1 MNIAETVQLF
11 TPADAVGQVPLLIGA
26 HGLGKTEAVKQ
37 YAAENNLHCEIL
49 MLSLLDVGDL
59 LGLPYRDDVST
70 KWARPVWF
78 TRIME
83 AHERGQRSVL
93 FLDELNRAA
102 NDVIGASLQLILDRR
117 LNEHQLPLDTFLV
130 AAINPDDGDYNVNTL
145 DPAMLD
151 RLIVCRIEA
160 DAAAWLKYAKASNVN
175 PTIIDFITKTPKYLH
190 HTPKDGGKG
199 TSPRSWTRLSKYINY
214 CETNKVDINT
224 YYIKGTIGDTLAAE
238 FILFYNN
245 YIRHLTV
252 EDIVAHYN
260 KSSKRVKDLAKLEA
274 SMSKLIEPLEAIQ
287 KLDLAESLYK
297 HFSNSTDNA
306 ERMPYLVYLYALP
319 VETLAG
325 YLKTFKS
332 DNPEGFKSL
341 VDLDAA
347 VNNKELIRRI
357 VSVSS
362 V

>member
-1 MNIAETVQLF
+1 MNIAETLQLL
-11 TPADAVGQVPLLIGA
+11 TPADALGQVPLLIGA
-26 HGLGKTEAVKQ
+26 HGLGKSEICKA
-37 YAAENNLHCEIL
+37 YAADNNLHCEVL

-70 KWARPVWF
+70 KWARPIWF

-93 FLDELNRAA
+93 LIDEINRGA
-102 NDVIGASLQLILDRR
+102 NDVIGACLQLILDRR
-117 LNEHQLPLDTFLV
+117 LNEHQLPLGTFLV
-130 AAINPDDGDYNVNTL
+130 AAINPDDGNYNVNSL

-151 RLIVCRIEA
+151 RLVVCNIEA
-160 DAAAWLKYAKASNVN
+160 DAPAWLKYAKNANVN
-175 PTIIDFITKTPKYLH
+175 STVIDFITKSPKYLH

-252 EDIVAHYN
+252 EDIISHYN
-260 KSSKRVKDLAKLEA
+260 KSSKRTKDLAKLGA

-297 HFSNSTDNA
+297 HFSTSTDNA
-306 ERMPYLVYLYALP
+306 ERMPYLMYLYALP

-325 YLKTFKS
+325 YLRAFKS
-332 DNPEGFKSL
+332 DNPEGFNTL
-341 VDLDAA
+341 VKLDEA
-347 VNNKELIRRI
+347 VNNKELLRRV
-357 VSVSS
+357 VSA
-362 V
+362 